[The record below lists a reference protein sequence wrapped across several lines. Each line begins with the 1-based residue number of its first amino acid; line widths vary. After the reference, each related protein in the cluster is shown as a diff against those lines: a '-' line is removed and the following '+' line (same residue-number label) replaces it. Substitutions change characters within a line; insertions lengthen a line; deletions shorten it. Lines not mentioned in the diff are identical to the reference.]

1 MIHVLVPYDF
11 SKVAKHALQFAT
23 KLPATYTKVHITL
36 LHVIDFP
43 MNLGTGSLGIG
54 TNPLLPNFQSQ
65 LYLQELKEKREVD
78 FEQLKKIYVAPGYT
92 LDTVL
97 VQGNTFIEISGYVT
111 EKNPDLIIM
120 GSTGSTGWEETWIG
134 SNTERIVRTAPCPV
148 ITIKKNTDPSSI
160 KKVVFASNFNELDAG
175 LAKRIKNM
183 QQVFDSQ
190 FYFLNVNTPGDFKTS
205 RESMALLKKFIKTYK
220 FENIK
225 AEIYNSLSEES
236 GILEFADDIEADMIA
251 MSTHG
256 RTGFLHLLTGS
267 IAEDVVNHS
276 ARPVWTLKTSVP
288 DK

>member
-1 MIHVLVPYDF
+1 MIHILVPYDF

-23 KLPATYTKVHITL
+23 KLSATYTKLHITL

-43 MNLGTGSLGIG
+43 LNMGTGSLGSG
-54 TNPLLPNFQSQ
+54 MDPLSNSQGQ
-65 LYLQELKEKREVD
+65 LYFNELKEKRKVE
-78 FEQLKKIYVAPGYT
+78 FEQLKTTHTAPGYT
-92 LDTVL
+92 IDTVIVL
-97 VQGNTFIEISGYVT
+97 GNTFREIIGYVT
-111 EKNPDLIIM
+111 EKKPDLIVM

-134 SNTERIVRTAPCPV
+134 SNTEKIVRTASCPV
-148 ITIKKNTDPSSI
+148 ITIKKKTDPLAI
-160 KKVVFASNFNELDAG
+160 KKVVFASSFNELDAV
-175 LAKRIKNM
+175 LASRIKNM
-183 QQVFDSQ
+183 QQVFDAQ
-190 FYFLNVNTPGDFKTS
+190 FYFLNVNTPGDFKTT
-205 RESMALLKKFIKTYK
+205 RESDARLKKFIKTYT

-236 GILEFADDIEADMIA
+236 GILEFADDIGADMIA

-267 IAEDVVNHS
+267 IAEDVVNQS